1 MRAVLFALL
10 LLAAPAGATCWNQA
24 GERYGIEPTL
34 LQAIAITESGLDPA
48 AINQNKDGSYDIGL
62 MQINSSN
69 LPSLKKY
76 QISRRRLLDD
86 PCLSVMTGAW
96 ILAGFM
102 RRHGYSWEAVGAYNA
117 GSAPKR
123 GYLRQRYA
131 RRVQSHYQRLQQRH
145 APDKVTQ

>member
-1 MRAVLFALL
+1 MRAVLFTLL
-10 LLAAPAGATCWNQA
+10 LLTATVDATCWKQA

-34 LQAIAITESGLDPA
+34 LQAIAITESSLDPA

-62 MQINSSN
+62 MQINSNN
-69 LPSLKKY
+69 LPALKKY
-76 QISRRRLLDD
+76 QISQRRLLND

-123 GYLRQRYA
+123 NALRQHYA
-131 RRVQSHYQRLQQRH
+131 RRVQTHYQRLQQH
-145 APDKVTQ
+145 PAPERMTQ

>member
-1 MRAVLFALL
+1 MRAVLFTLL
-10 LLAAPAGATCWNQA
+10 LLTATVDATCWEQA

-34 LQAIAITESGLDPA
+34 LQAIAITESSLDPA

-62 MQINSSN
+62 MQINSNN
-69 LPSLKKY
+69 LPALKKY
-76 QISRRRLLDD
+76 QISQRRLLND

-123 GYLRQRYA
+123 NALRQHYA
-131 RRVQSHYQRLQQRH
+131 RRVQTHYQRLQQH
-145 APDKVTQ
+145 PAPERMTQ